1 MRIESP
7 REMERFG
14 ANLFYGVQKVFELD
28 SGLERDMKAGPDGIV
43 KPLSYERLNAIEKD
57 MVIVVPMKGEQIK
70 LVQGVLYGIPHP
82 CLVIVV
88 SNSPREPV
96 DRFAIEREA
105 INNYCQYTKN
115 NIVVVHQKDPWMAE
129 AFKEAG
135 YTDLLGK
142 DGLVKN
148 GKAEGMIMGTLLA
161 RLTGRKYLGF
171 IDADN
176 YFPGAVL
183 EYVRL
188 YAAGFALSRSDYAMV
203 RIAWHSKPKIVD
215 SELFFAKYGRTSVV
229 TNQFL
234 NDLLSRYT
242 GFETD
247 VLRTGNAGEHALTI
261 DLAGVLRYASGY
273 AVEPYHLINLLE
285 KFGGVIERL
294 SRDEVKRVV
303 EVFQIESRN
312 PHLHAE
318 KGKEHVEQMIFAAL
332 KVIYHSPVTPDA
344 VKKDILRELRGRKLI
359 DKKDDVPEGVYYPP
373 LAQINLAAFAD
384 KVKERPYAR
393 AFDWDSFKGKRT
405 AVKTSGK
412 ATPTNGK
419 AARSKTKA
427 K

>member
-7 REMERFG
+7 REVERFG

-28 SGLERDMKAGPDGIV
+28 SGLERDMKVGPDGIV
-43 KPLSYERLNAIEKD
+43 RRLSCEKLDEIEKD
-57 MVIVVPMKGEQIK
+57 MVIVVPMMGEQIK

-88 SNSPREPV
+88 SNSPRAPV

-105 INNYCQYTKN
+105 ILNYCQYIHKD
-115 NIVVVHQKDPWMAE
+115 ILVVHQKDPFMAN
-129 AFKEAG
+129 AFKETG
-135 YTDLLGK
+135 YTDLLGD

-148 GKAEGMIMGTLLA
+148 GKAEGMVMGTLLA

-203 RIAWHSKPKIVD
+203 RIAWHSKPKIID
-215 SELFFAKYGRTSVV
+215 SELFFVKYGRTSRV
-229 TNQFL
+229 TNRYL
-234 NDLLSRYT
+234 NDLISRYT

-261 DLAGVLRYASGY
+261 DLASVLRYASGY
-273 AVEPYHLINLLE
+273 AVEPYHVINLLE
-285 KFGGVIERL
+285 KFGGITEGLTRE
-294 SRDEVKRVV
+294 DVKRVV

-318 KGKEHVEQMIFAAL
+318 KGNEHVEQMIFAAL
-332 KVIYHSPVTPDA
+332 KVIYHSPVTPEA
-344 VKKDILRELRGRKLI
+344 VKKEILADLRERRLI
-359 DKKDDVPEGVYYPP
+359 GKEENVPEEGYYPP
-373 LAQINLAAFAD
+373 LAQIDLAAFAD
-384 KVKERPYAR
+384 TVKQRPYAR
-393 AFDWDSFKGKRT
+393 VFDWDSFEKTGADVEINGK
-405 AVKTSGK
+405 V
-412 ATPTNGK
+412 TPTNG
-419 AARSKTKA
+419 AATTSIG
-427 K
+427 